1 MPVTK
6 IVCSSVEAMRAGQA
20 GECDLARAG
29 PTAPRYRLLSPF
41 YAGER
46 LSWALVGLF
55 VAVNTIVALNAAL
68 HDPRIG
74 YDVER
79 NLDYIGLLGR
89 GGLPR
94 DREFF
99 DPPLSYVLPALVYAE
114 THRLLIAAKFAQALN
129 ALFSVGVTYGLLRL
143 ADLGRPGEPLFRGL
157 ALGGLGLL
165 PVYYKSFALVRP
177 EPLLALFTMAA
188 TYLAARIVLGH
199 AQDRRP
205 LLLLG
210 VLAGLLVL
218 TRQQGL
224 FVVVATA
231 GCVAMPL
238 WRRGETRAAVV
249 ALALVAVPGAAVGGW
264 FYVHLARVHG
274 TPAAFNRQLSAREV
288 DHKPASFYLGLGLP
302 QVFQDPVRPAF
313 ERQVLPTLY
322 SEVWGDYYQRFL
334 IYRGFR
340 RPDGRVIQD
349 GNRAEMGRYLG
360 RVNAVSLLPTLVL
373 LGGLAVGARRLRRLD
388 QAGALDRPSEATGA
402 VAGAVVG
409 VSLAAYAVFLGTVP
423 EQDGDTIKATYL
435 VHVAP
440 LAAFLGA
447 DFLWRLRA
455 RSPRWFTVL
464 AIGLLLVAVHNY
476 GTYVTR
482 YTPLPD

>member
-1 MPVTK
+1 
-6 IVCSSVEAMRAGQA
+6 MREGQV
-20 GECDLARAG
+20 G
-29 PTAPRYRLLSPF
+29 PGDRSTAPRSGVLGPF

-55 VAVNTIVALNAAL
+55 VAVNAVVALNAAL
-68 HDPRIG
+68 HDPRVG

-79 NLDYIGLLGR
+79 HLDYVGVLG
-89 GGLPR
+89 GGQMPR
-94 DREFF
+94 DPEFF
-99 DPPLSYVLPALVYAE
+99 DPPLSYVLPALVYAG
-114 THRLLIAAKFAQALN
+114 THRLLIAAKVAQALN
-129 ALFSVGVTYGLLRL
+129 LLFSVGVTYGLLRL
-143 ADLGRPGEPLFRGL
+143 AALARPADLVFRGL
-157 ALGGLGLL
+157 TLGGLGLL

-177 EPLLALFTMAA
+177 EPLLALLTMAA
-188 TYLAARIVLGH
+188 TYLAARIVLGRT
-199 AQDRRP
+199 ADRRR
-205 LLLLG
+205 LLWLG

-224 FVVVATA
+224 FVAAATA
-231 GCVAMPL
+231 GCVGIAR
-238 WRRGETRAAVV
+238 WRRSGARAAAG
-249 ALALVAVPGAAVGGW
+249 ALALVAVPGLTVGGW
-264 FYVHLARVHG
+264 FYVHLAQIHG
-274 TPAAFNRQLSAREV
+274 TPAAFNRQLSTRELEA
-288 DHKPASFYLGLGLP
+288 KPASFYLGLGLP
-302 QVFQDPVRPAF
+302 EVFRDPVRPAF

-340 RPDGRVIQD
+340 RPDGRLVQD
-349 GNRAEMGRYLG
+349 TNRPEMGRYLG

-373 LGGLAVGARRLRRLD
+373 LGGLVVGAGHLRRLVR
-388 QAGALDRPSEATGA
+388 AGALDQPAAVTGA
-402 VAGAVVG
+402 VAGAVVAL
-409 VSLAAYAVFLGTVP
+409 SLAAYAVFLGTVP
-423 EQDGDTIKATYL
+423 EHDGDTIKATYL

-447 DFLWRLRA
+447 DALGRLRD
-455 RSPRWFTVL
+455 RSPRWFAVL